1 MSNINGIGQTRGI
14 NPIQAPKPTA
24 KTDQAASTSSANRTD
39 KVELSNVNALL
50 TKLKTNDVRTDKVA
64 DIKMQIE
71 SGKYETDDK
80 LDAAIDKLLDD
91 LA

>member
-24 KTDQAASTSSANRTD
+24 KTEQAASTSSTNRTD

-64 DIKMQIE
+64 DIKAQIDA
-71 SGKYETDDK
+71 GKYETDDK
-80 LDAAIDKLLDD
+80 LDAAIDKLMDD

>member
-24 KTDQAASTSSANRTD
+24 KSEATTSTSSANRTD

-50 TKLKTNDVRTDKVA
+50 TKLKTNDVRTDMVA
-64 DIKMQIE
+64 DIKAQIE
-71 SGKYETDDK
+71 AGTYETDEK
-80 LDAAIDKLLDD
+80 LNGAIDKLMDD